1 MKVLSLPLSSP
12 PFPSSPEEGVGDFVV
27 KSVEIPLEKTYNIK
41 WGYRLKCPDKPSSF
55 VEDRDGA

>member
-41 WGYRLKCPDKPSSF
+41 
-55 VEDRDGA
+55 